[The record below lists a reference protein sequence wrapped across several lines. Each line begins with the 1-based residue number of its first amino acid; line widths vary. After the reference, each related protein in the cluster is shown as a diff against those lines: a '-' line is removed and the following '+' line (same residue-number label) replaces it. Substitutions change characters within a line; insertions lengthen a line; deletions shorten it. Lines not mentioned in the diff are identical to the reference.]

1 MSRDKEIHLY
11 AFGHNNNANYA
22 ENTSVGE
29 LASRDKQIEEMAKV
43 LCCDY
48 DDCTQCICKS
58 IESEGDGCTVKSDC
72 EKLYNAD
79 YRKAS
84 DVAREIFEEIDESF
98 SQMLEEAENT
108 IADAIQEE
116 NRSVARIAQY
126 GRDVLILARN
136 TLGKILKKKYE
147 SEGADDV

>member
-29 LASRDKQIEEMAKV
+29 LASRDKQIEEMAEI
-43 LCCDY
+43 LCDARHKFVY
-48 DDCTQCICKS
+48 
-58 IESEGDGCTVKSDC
+58 SD
-72 EKLYNAD
+72 ELAEHLYNKG

-84 DVAREIFEEIDESF
+84 EGKWRPYKDYFTHRQVGWICSNC
-98 SQMLEEAENT
+98 S
-108 IADAIQEE
+108 
-116 NRSVARIAQY
+116 SVTQDLSNGDTDYCPHCGA
-126 GRDVLILARN
+126 VME
-136 TLGKILKKKYE
+136 TE